1 MKFDATGNFF
11 FPSPSLHSHVLVH
24 IIPGSV
30 VRHRGIGEG
39 RREEEKGRGVGFL
52 FVNSPP
58 REGSRVR
65 SDG

>member
-1 MKFDATGNFF
+1 MKFDATDNFF

-39 RREEEKGRGVGFL
+39 RTLKEKEKER
-52 FVNSPP
+52 
-58 REGSRVR
+58 RRRRDEGW
-65 SDG
+65 DFYL